1 VASLA
6 GQGGWVSDVVFTDD
20 GTGLYSVSTLETT
33 LGWDVTPKGPRATKR
48 LLEHDG
54 AIELTISPDGGSVA
68 FFADDG
74 FLHVIDTVS
83 GETRTERWPGG
94 FFFQNGGAPISQD
107 WRHIAWLAETGE
119 ATVVDFETLE
129 VEAALP
135 DGADPKTFS
144 PDGRLLAISGGTETP
159 AGVIDWETGDV
170 VLDLAASYLV
180 TAEFNPDG
188 VFESGRYLA
197 YIESDRAGRNNLLAI
212 YDMAT
217 GQRVAG
223 WEETDPI
230 HLAFDPSGQ
239 YLAVGDVGGRAWVID
254 LAAVLRGRSV
264 AEATIFDAQVFDD
277 IVWRV
282 AMGADG
288 VLAASRTDAVRL
300 WDVFEGRPIG
310 APLVNESLPTLA
322 FHPDGRSLMYTD
334 QGIRT
339 YWLDSEPL
347 VPLARDRVT
356 RELTEQECVRY
367 LGDSCPSQ

>member
-1 VASLA
+1 
-6 GQGGWVSDVVFTDD
+6 
-20 GTGLYSVSTLETT
+20 
-33 LGWDVTPKGPRATKR
+33 
-48 LLEHDG
+48 
-54 AIELTISPDGGSVA
+54 
-68 FFADDG
+68 
-74 FLHVIDTVS
+74 
-83 GETRTERWPGG
+83 
-94 FFFQNGGAPISQD
+94 
-107 WRHIAWLAETGE
+107 
-119 ATVVDFETLE
+119 
-129 VEAALP
+129 
-135 DGADPKTFS
+135 
-144 PDGRLLAISGGTETP
+144 LLAISGGTETP

-170 VLDLAASYLV
+170 VLDLAANYLV

-322 FHPDGRSLMYTD
+322 FHPDGKSLMYTD

-339 YWLDSEPL
+339 YWLDPDPL